1 MTYIHRPIIIRL
13 TKCKDT
19 AFGENANDGVF
30 TFFNAKALVIS
41 PIFDNGPMFHF
52 LLLLSAKS
60 KSSNNYLK
68 IRKQKKV

>member
-41 PIFDNGPMFHF
+41 PIFDNGPMSHGFCF
-52 LLLLSAKS
+52 KLIS
-60 KSSNNYLK
+60 KNSSIRQIK
-68 IRKQKKV
+68 IIIN

>member
-41 PIFDNGPMFHF
+41 PIFDNGPMSHF
-52 LLLLSAKS
+52 LFQ
-60 KSSNNYLK
+60 
-68 IRKQKKV
+68 IDKQKFVNSPNKNHN

>member
-30 TFFNAKALVIS
+30 NFFNAKALVIS
-41 PIFDNGPMFHF
+41 PIFDNGPI
-52 LLLLSAKS
+52 
-60 KSSNNYLK
+60 SNGFVSNWQVK
-68 IRKQKKV
+68 IRQFTKYIL

>member
-41 PIFDNGPMFHF
+41 PIFDNGQCLIFCYCCP
-52 LLLLSAKS
+52 LKAKAV
-60 KSSNNYLK
+60 
-68 IRKQKKV
+68 ITI